1 MLKEDYIS
9 RRGYFILTI
18 LILPLMCIISYFNGM
33 VDTNKCLYG
42 NFLVLYYLGGILG
55 TLCVCFLSKCCNLQR
70 RVLYCHQIAGGTLL
84 IIGLNL
90 WMIIL
95 VKKVFNIIFPSLET
109 SGIIGF
115 IIALICLIAFY
126 PLIKITKHLFP
137 AILGN
142 RK

>member
-1 MLKEDYIS
+1 MLIWK
-9 RRGYFILTI
+9 
-18 LILPLMCIISYFNGM
+18 
-33 VDTNKCLYG
+33 
-42 NFLVLYYLGGILG
+42 
-55 TLCVCFLSKCCNLQR
+55 FLSIILFRWNIGDIMCLFSFKMLQFTE